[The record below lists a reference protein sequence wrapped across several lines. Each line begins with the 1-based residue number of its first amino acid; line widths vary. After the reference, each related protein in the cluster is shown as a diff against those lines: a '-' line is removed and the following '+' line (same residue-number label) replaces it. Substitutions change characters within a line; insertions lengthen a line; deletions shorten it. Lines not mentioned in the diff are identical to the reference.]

1 MLVEEDTKMI
11 TFEDIAAFASMSE
24 DGIQAGSVYV
34 ITNKAWPEW
43 VKIGRAIDAEDR
55 LRSYQ
60 TGSPLRDYWI
70 VYSRRFDD
78 VNAAERKA
86 HLGAA
91 RMTAHP
97 WNKPDNGEWFK
108 LTEEQAKKVLREVTL
123 D

>member
-1 MLVEEDTKMI
+1 MLVEETTKMV
-11 TFEDIAAFASMSE
+11 TYEDIAAFAEMAE
-24 DGIQAGSVYV
+24 DGVQAADVYV
-34 ITNKAWPEW
+34 IINKAWPEW
-43 VKIGRAIDAEDR
+43 VKIGRAIDAKDR

-70 VYSRRFDD
+70 IHSRHFDD

-86 HLGAA
+86 HLAAA

-108 LTEEQAKKVLREVTL
+108 LTEQQAIDVLKEVTL
-123 D
+123 E

>member
-1 MLVEEDTKMI
+1 MI
-11 TFEDIAAFASMSE
+11 THEDIAAFAGMAE
-24 DGIQAGSVYV
+24 DGVQAGSVYV

-43 VKIGRAIDAEDR
+43 VKIGRAIDANDR

-86 HLGAA
+86 HLIAA
-91 RMTAHP
+91 RITDTP
-97 WNKPDNGEWFK
+97 WNKVDNGEWFK
-108 LTEEQAKKVLREVTL
+108 LTEQQAIDVLKEVTH